1 MTTTTKRL
9 VYVIDDD
16 TLYIYGIRRLLSK
29 NLPDLELQTFGDGEA
44 AISKLREQMESQ
56 GPLPDIILLDLNMPK
71 MNGWEFLRSFEGLK
85 KEAGKEVKVFVIT
98 SQPDTE
104 TMRLNQIEWDESV
117 NEFIQKPVKAETIL
131 KLLQ

>member
-1 MTTTTKRL
+1 MTTTTTRL

-16 TLYIYGIRRLLSK
+16 TLYLYGIQRLLSK
-29 NLPDLELQTFGDGEA
+29 KLPDLELQTFGDGEA
-44 AISKLREQMESQ
+44 AISKLREQMELE

-71 MNGWEFLRSFEGLK
+71 MNGWEFLRSFERLK
-85 KEAGKEVKVFVIT
+85 NEVSKEVKVFVIT